1 MDQPLFALEELT
13 AKVRAKESDIAAWTK
28 AKLLKPAGFSDENGA
43 FYTAADV
50 DRALH
55 IQKLRDLGYG
65 LEDIQKILKK
75 VGLPKTA
82 EKFKK
87 NKSGGKFLTI
97 GQLAERTGLSPR
109 TIKHWEDIGIIEP
122 DMRSGGGFRL
132 YGDIYVYLCQLIRD
146 LQLFGYSLE
155 EIKAVSGYFRDFL
168 ALQKDL
174 NAATREEAARKVE
187 TMLGAVEG
195 LSAKM
200 NLLKSGVARWE
211 DLLKK
216 KKKEIAGLRAK
227 NEKRAAPAK
236 GPAHA

>member
-1 MDQPLFALEELT
+1 MDQPLFTLEELT
-13 AKVRAKESDIAAWTK
+13 AKVRVHESEIAAWTE
-28 AKLLKPAGFSDENGA
+28 AKLLKPAGFTDENA
-43 FYTAADV
+43 TFYTAVDV

-65 LEDIQKILKK
+65 LDDIQKILKK

-82 EKFKK
+82 EAFKK
-87 NKSGGKFLTI
+87 DKSAGKFLTV

-122 DMRSGGGFRL
+122 EMRSEGGFRL

-146 LQLFGYSLE
+146 LQLFGYTLE

-168 ALQKDL
+168 TLQKDL
-174 NAATREEAARKVE
+174 SAAPREEAARKLE
-187 TMLGAVEG
+187 AMLGAVEEMT
-195 LSAKM
+195 AKM
-200 NLLKSGVARWE
+200 NLLKSGTARWE

-216 KKKEIAGLRAK
+216 KKKEIVALRTK
-227 NEKRAAPAK
+227 NEKRATPAK
-236 GPAHA
+236 GQAHA